1 MTEEKNMRPS
11 MRRWSSRG
19 GTFLA
24 VVSLI
29 LGPCQQVFAQDV
41 MKGSGPGRGG
51 SNCRPV
57 SDHDNEHKQDAGC
70 WIMARVP
77 QGEISQATAFWHVYS
92 YASRP
97 DAEAVKGPRGTAI
110 EGRGKTWSLAIG
122 EAGWRAAP
130 GALRVA
136 EIGPRAV

>member
-1 MTEEKNMRPS
+1 MLDDRRKTMGPS
-11 MRRWSSRG
+11 MRRWPSRC

-24 VVSLI
+24 IVSFI

-57 SDHDNEHKQDAGC
+57 SDRDNEHTQDAGC

-77 QGEISQATAFWHVYS
+77 QGEISQATVFWHVYS
-92 YASRP
+92 YPSRLE
-97 DAEAVKGPRGTAI
+97 AEAVKGRRGTVI
-110 EGRGKTWSLAIG
+110 EGLGITWLLAIG
-122 EAGWRAAP
+122 EAGCQPAP
-130 GALRVA
+130 VAVRV
-136 EIGPRAV
+136 

>member
-70 WIMARVP
+70 WIIARVP
-77 QGEISQATAFWHVYS
+77 QGEISQATVVGPGDS
-92 YASRP
+92 YPGRP
-97 DAEAVKGPRGTAI
+97 ESEVRKG
-110 EGRGKTWSLAIG
+110 
-122 EAGWRAAP
+122 
-130 GALRVA
+130 
-136 EIGPRAV
+136 